1 MSDDESIVSDD
12 PTLSSPERVSAFT
25 DAVLAI
31 IMTILVLEV
40 GVPSGLSEQS
50 LREALDEIGS
60 TLIAW
65 IISFL
70 LVGMYWVWHRD
81 LFNKVRAVNRDVVW
95 LNIVFLLPVSLIP
108 FAAAVLG
115 DYHDEAIALRLYGLV
130 LLAVT
135 AAKLVLYW
143 YVQNRPQ
150 LLSTPPSRR
159 TVRLGLLLSAAP
171 ASLYAIA
178 MALAGVSHQL
188 SLAIYLAV
196 PGAYFLLVTLLRD
209 RPATAG
215 RADGFS

>member
-171 ASLYAIA
+171 ASLYAVA
-178 MALAGVSHQL
+178 MAVAGVSHQL

-209 RPATAG
+209 RPATAD

>member
-81 LFNKVRAVNRDVVW
+81 LFNKVRAVNRDVIW

>member
-1 MSDDESIVSDD
+1 MSDDQSIVSDD

>member
-171 ASLYAIA
+171 ASLYAVA
-178 MALAGVSHQL
+178 MAVAGVSHQL

>member
-65 IISFL
+65 IISFF

-95 LNIVFLLPVSLIP
+95 LNILFLLPVSLIP

>member
-1 MSDDESIVSDD
+1 MSDDQSIVSDD

-40 GVPSGLSEQS
+40 AVPSGLSEQS

-65 IISFL
+65 IISFF

-196 PGAYFLLVTLLRD
+196 PGAYVLLVTLLRD
-209 RPATAG
+209 RPATAD

>member
-196 PGAYFLLVTLLRD
+196 PGAYVLLVTLLRD

>member
-65 IISFL
+65 IISFF

-135 AAKLVLYW
+135 AAKLVLDW

-150 LLSTPPSRR
+150 LLSKPPSRR